1 MDETEVSTFAGCIL
15 PRGEGANKQGVRL
28 LHNRLMAQ
36 FLRKGP
42 RYCRPWLI
50 FMAVQANDSRPES
63 ELE

>member
-15 PRGEGANKQGVRL
+15 PGGEGANKQGVRL

-42 RYCRPWLI
+42 GTVTMVIL
-50 FMAVQANDSRPES
+50 MAVQANDSRPES